1 MTKMMINATK
11 QSSCN
16 DYPSTY
22 VQSYLF
28 VVVAVVL
35 VLVVVVLEMV
45 SYCSRAVTAQESVA
59 KSGVGDGDS
68 DGMGM
73 KGIAHPCSNST
84 I

>member
-22 VQSYLF
+22 LQSYLF
-28 VVVAVVL
+28 GVVAVVL
-35 VLVVVVLEMV
+35 VLVVVVLEMGGN
-45 SYCSRAVTAQESVA
+45 YRRAMMDQELVA
-59 KSGVGDGDS
+59 KSGAGDGDS

-73 KGIAHPCSNST
+73 KCITPSCGNST